1 MLRTVAARHDR
12 FGLKSPFRIAR
23 GVKTAGDV
31 VTVEIAQGDRIG
43 RGEGVPYPRYGE
55 TIADALADI
64 AGVTPA
70 LAQGAGREELLAL
83 MPPGAAR
90 NAVDA
95 ALWDL
100 EARLAGTT
108 IAQRLGRPPLEP
120 IETAVTIGIDTPE
133 AMHRAANAL
142 GVVPL
147 VKVKVD
153 DQLVAERIAA
163 VRAALPDARMIV
175 DPNESWTMA
184 LVKATQPVLAD
195 ARVGL
200 LEQPL
205 PADADAAL
213 AEFKPLVPICADE
226 SAHGVADLDR
236 LQGRYAYVNI
246 KLDKTGGLTAALAF
260 ADAAQAAGFELML
273 GCMVCSSLGIAPAL
287 ALASRAGFVDCDGP
301 WWLAQDRDG
310 GVRIEGGML
319 HPPAPGFWGGV

>member
-23 GVKTAGDV
+23 GVKTDADV
-31 VTVEIAQGDRIG
+31 VTVEIAVAGLTG

-55 TIADALADI
+55 TIEAALADI
-64 AGVTPA
+64 AAVTPA
-70 LAQGAGREELLAL
+70 LAQGAGREELLVL
-83 MPPGAAR
+83 MPAGAAR
-90 NAVDA
+90 NAVDG

-100 EARLAGTT
+100 DAQLARTT
-108 IAQRLGRPPLEP
+108 VGMLLGQPPLVP
-120 IETAVTIGIDTPE
+120 VETAVTIGIDTPE
-133 AMHRAANAL
+133 AMHRAAIAL
-142 GVVPL
+142 GSVPL

-163 VRAALPDARMIV
+163 VRSALPDARMIV
-175 DPNESWTMA
+175 DPNESWSMD
-184 LVKATQPVLAD
+184 LVEAIQPVLAD
-195 ARVGL
+195 AQVGL

-213 AEFKPLVPICADE
+213 AGFVPLVPICADE
-226 SAHGVADLDR
+226 SAHGIADLDR

-301 WWLAQDRDG
+301 WWLAQDRGG